1 MRKMLST
8 AAIIIGLAVT
18 PAAAVTK
25 TFTWTWPTTRTDGSA
40 LPLSQIGGLVLYDAS
55 LPVPGQPGT
64 AVACPT
70 NIPPTT
76 ATGTCQANVT
86 AGHSFVVTISDTAS
100 PADVS
105 AASNAVTVPLSAPAA
120 VTDLKVQ

>member
-1 MRKMLST
+1 MRRMLFT
-8 AAIIIGLAVT
+8 AAIIGLAVT

-25 TFTWTWPTTRTDGSA
+25 TFTWTWPTMRTDGSA
-40 LPLSQIGGLVLYDAS
+40 LALTSIGGVMLYDTSQA
-55 LPVPGQPGT
+55 VPGAPGT
-64 AVACPT
+64 VVACPT
-70 NIPPTT
+70 TLPPTA

-100 PADVS
+100 PAEVS
-105 AASNAVTVPLSAPAA
+105 AASNVVTVPLSAPAA